1 MAVNCAPDP
10 GLQPR
15 RGGMLV
21 ARGDNPGY
29 GDLPPMYGF
38 RVVSVIESPGC
49 TRRYRYAAPT
59 ELKIIFLVLFPGVGT
74 PGY

>member
-1 MAVNCAPDP
+1 VDVGCETDAREMEDVPMVDYGPDP

-29 GDLPPMYGF
+29 GALPPPCMGF
-38 RVVSVIESPGC
+38 GW
-49 TRRYRYAAPT
+49 
-59 ELKIIFLVLFPGVGT
+59 FQ
-74 PGY
+74 